1 MGFWLRRGAIGLAIV
16 LAASQFVRPTMT
28 NPPIEPGRTIQAYLP
43 HANAVAAIL
52 DRSCRDCHANST
64 VWPWYSHVA
73 PVSWLVA
80 HDVTDGREAVN
91 FSEWGAYESVKQE
104 KLLKEACDEVKE
116 GAMPPRIYTWMHPDA
131 KLTGQDV
138 EAICQVAAQP

>member
-1 MGFWLRRGAIGLAIV
+1 MQW
-16 LAASQFVRPTMT
+16 P
-28 NPPIEPGRTIQAYLP
+28 
-43 HANAVAAIL
+43 
-52 DRSCRDCHANST
+52 RSST
-64 VWPWYSHVA
+64 VPAVTAMRTVRSGRGYSHVA

-91 FSEWGAYESVKQE
+91 FSEWGAYESVKQA

-138 EAICQVAAQP
+138 ETICQVAAQP